1 MKNET
6 NILERINSPE
16 DLKKVNPEN
25 LSQLAGEIRKKII
38 EVISSN
44 PGHLASSL
52 GVVELAIA
60 LHYVFNAPYDKIIWD
75 VGHQAY
81 PHKILTGRKDI
92 FYTNRKL
99 NGISGFPRMSE
110 SEYDAFGVGHAS
122 TSVSAALGMAVA
134 AQLKNEHDKF
144 HIAVIGDGAMSGG
157 LAYEGLNN
165 AGVSNANLLL
175 ILNDNGIS
183 IDLGSGA
190 LHRYLTNI
198 STSKIYN
205 KIKTRIWN
213 FLGSKNKYVSRTQ
226 YFFQRMESAVKISIL
241 RKSNLFES
249 LNFRYFGPIDG
260 HDTLLLIN
268 TLNALKEIEGPKILH
283 IITKKGKGLNTAEED
298 PVTFHAPGNFN
309 KDTGVLI
316 SNPQTDSQIKYQDVF
331 GETLV
336 ELALKNDKIVGI
348 TPAMPTGSSMLKLI
362 KAMPNRAFDVGIAE
376 QHAVTFAAG
385 LASAG
390 LKPFCA
396 IYSTFLQRA
405 YDQVIHDV
413 ALQKLPVVFCID
425 RAGLV
430 GEDGATHHGAF
441 DLAYLSAIPNLIVSS
456 PLNENEL
463 RNLMYTAENYNDG
476 PFAIRYPRG
485 KGVLQNWRNT
495 PELIPIGKG
504 QRIKAGN
511 DLAILSIGP
520 VGNIALEAILEVEH
534 DGLNIALYDMR
545 FIKPLDFML
554 LHEIFSN
561 FNKIL
566 TLEDGCLK
574 GGLASAIAEFKTS
587 NNYNTKIRSLGIP
600 DEFIEHGQAEE
611 LHSICGYDKKG
622 IIESIK
628 YF

>member
-1 MKNET
+1 LKNET

-362 KAMPNRAFDVGIAE
+362 KAMPHRAFDVGIAE

-405 YDQVIHDV
+405 YDQLIHDV

-520 VGNIALEAILEVEH
+520 IGNIALEAISEVGN

-545 FIKPLDFML
+545 FIKPLDCKL

-561 FNKIL
+561 YNKLL
-566 TLEDGCLK
+566 TIEDGCLK

-600 DEFIEHGQAEE
+600 DEFIEHGQADE

-628 YF
+628 NF

>member
-6 NILERINSPE
+6 NILESINSPE

-144 HIAVIGDGAMSGG
+144 HVAVIGDGAMSGG

-183 IDLGSGA
+183 IDIGSGA

-331 GETLV
+331 GETIV
-336 ELALKNDKIVGI
+336 ELALKNDKIIGI

-362 KAMPNRAFDVGIAE
+362 KALPHRAFDVGIAE

-405 YDQVIHDV
+405 YDQLIHDV

-441 DLAYLSAIPNLIVSS
+441 DLAYLRAVPNLIVSS

-463 RNLMYTAENYNDG
+463 RNLMYTAENYNEG

-485 KGVLQNWRNT
+485 KGVLENWRNT
-495 PELIPIGKG
+495 PEIIPIGKG
-504 QRIKAGN
+504 QQIKAGT
-511 DLAILSIGP
+511 DLAILCIGP
-520 VGNIALEAILEVEH
+520 VGNVALEAILEVEH

-545 FIKPLDFML
+545 FIKPLDCKL

-561 FNKIL
+561 YNKIL
-566 TLEDGCLK
+566 TIEDGCLK
-574 GGLASAIAEFKTS
+574 GGLASAVAEFKTS

-611 LHSICGYDKKG
+611 LHSLCGYDKKG
-622 IIESIK
+622 IINTIK
-628 YF
+628 IF